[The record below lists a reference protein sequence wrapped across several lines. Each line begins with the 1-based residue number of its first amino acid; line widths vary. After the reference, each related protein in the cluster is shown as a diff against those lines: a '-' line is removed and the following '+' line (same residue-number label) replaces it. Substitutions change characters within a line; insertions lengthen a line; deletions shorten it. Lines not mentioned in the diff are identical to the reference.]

1 MEQENTKISL
11 NIDEDNASKR
21 LDLYLYQQYPSY
33 SRTFFKNLIQDKL
46 LSINGKMIDK
56 PSYITKYEDLIQFSF
71 PKLEPLIESNI
82 DNIRD
87 LNLDVRVLYAHQD
100 FLIVYKPAN
109 LTVHKP
115 STNSKEITLVDWLVC
130 HFKELEKVGDLERPG
145 IVHRLDKDT
154 SGILIIPRNNQAHIV
169 FSNMF
174 KERKIEKT
182 YIAVVKGHPV
192 SSSDFN
198 KIDKKIR
205 RDIAQRNKMAADYT
219 TGRDSVTY
227 YKVQKYLTD
236 ASVLE
241 VKPIT
246 GRTHQIRVHLSSI
259 NHPIIGDELYGSKS
273 KLISRQALHA
283 YRLSFNYKDID
294 YVFWYDIPSD
304 IKTLIDQL

>member
-1 MEQENTKISL
+1 
-11 NIDEDNASKR
+11 
-21 LDLYLYQQYPSY
+21 
-33 SRTFFKNLIQDKL
+33 
-46 LSINGKMIDK
+46 
-56 PSYITKYEDLIQFSF
+56 
-71 PKLEPLIESNI
+71 
-82 DNIRD
+82 
-87 LNLDVRVLYAHQD
+87 
-100 FLIVYKPAN
+100 
-109 LTVHKP
+109 
-115 STNSKEITLVDWLVC
+115 
-130 HFKELEKVGDLERPG
+130 
-145 IVHRLDKDT
+145 
-154 SGILIIPRNNQAHIV
+154 
-169 FSNMF
+169 MF